1 MQSKNHYN
9 IFLKNCDKSFFY
21 KVENRLHLYRDL
33 ISIPVI
39 QTFTVYLLYIN
50 IDFKYLLLNN
60 KILIKFISIF
70 RGRNGVAIVWY
81 SYIYIY
87 IYMLYQCNQSLQKY
101 LVFIFPFKSH
111 AFCQWNQYYL
121 LECYRGRRGRDCM
134 VVGFTTTYAISAY
147 HHKRCEF
154 ESVVVVIVW

>member
-9 IFLKNCDKSFFY
+9 ILLKNCDKSFFY

-60 KILIKFISIF
+60 K
-70 RGRNGVAIVWY
+70 N
-81 SYIYIY
+81 SYKVY
-87 IYMLYQCNQSLQKY
+87 KY
-101 LVFIFPFKSH
+101 RSRP
-111 AFCQWNQYYL
+111 
-121 LECYRGRRGRDCM
+121 
-134 VVGFTTTYAISAY
+134 
-147 HHKRCEF
+147 
-154 ESVVVVIVW
+154 